1 MVKAEEIASQPPYN
15 NCKQMIKRTPFD
27 EALAENL
34 SLYCSQSDVPLSELF
49 STHREISIARLALEK
64 QAQTYFLAIETL
76 NAMLE
81 NAMKN
86 PNDKIL
92 QTILVTVSAIEEKS
106 AKLIDSAQR
115 TINLLGSVVE
125 IDVDKAKLR
134 AMVVSLP
141 HLVKDVI
148 NSVSG
153 NSEMAE
159 SISLSLNNKISD
171 MMVAIRFDER
181 NAAVSGTGGE
191 SAAITLDVY
200 RELINSVPGEGVC

>member
-1 MVKAEEIASQPPYN
+1 
-15 NCKQMIKRTPFD
+15 MIKRTPFD
-27 EALAENL
+27 EALRENL
-34 SLYCSQSDVPLSELF
+34 SLYCSASDVPLSELF

-76 NAMLE
+76 NAMLD

-106 AKLIDSAQR
+106 SKLIESAQR

-125 IDVDKAKLR
+125 IDVDKARLR
-134 AMVVSLP
+134 AMIVSLP
-141 HLVKDVI
+141 SLVKEVI
-148 NSVSG
+148 SSVSG
-153 NSEMAE
+153 NPEMAE
-159 SISLSLNNKISD
+159 SISLNLNNRISD

-181 NAAVSGTGGE
+181 NTPVVGNGGE
-191 SAAITLDVY
+191 SAAITLETY
-200 RELINSVPGEGVC
+200 RELINSVPSEGVC